1 MTSPADLEK
10 AEYRS
15 IIELPILWGGQDAFG
30 HVNNTIPIRWFES
43 ARIAYLEHSGMVGLL
58 EEIKLGPILAAI
70 RCDYRR
76 QLRYPDTVW
85 IGAKVTRVGNSSL
98 VMAHAVWSDKWQAV
112 AAEGDSTIV
121 IFDYSANRPR
131 RVPEQIR
138 TAIATFEQR
147 PDLAKQ

>member
-1 MTSPADLEK
+1 VTAPTHLEK

-15 IIELPILWGGQDAFG
+15 IIQLPILWGDQDAFG

-43 ARIAYLEHSGMVGLL
+43 SRIAYLEHSGMIGLL
-58 EEIKLGPILAAI
+58 DVIKLGPILAAI

-76 QLRYPDTVW
+76 QLRYPDSVW

-98 VMAHAVWSDKWQAV
+98 VMAHAVWSEKWQAI

-121 IFDYSANRPR
+121 VFDYSANRPR
-131 RVPEQIR
+131 RVPPQIR
-138 TAIATFEQR
+138 AAIAVFEQR
-147 PDLAKQ
+147 PELGG